1 MQSPIILYIILEEN
15 GVELSPSG
23 DISVFLENLF
33 TLLDEICVLGDVV
46 VVAGDFNINLGENS
60 SAARSLISI
69 LSCFKLIPY
78 VTEPTRVTASSST
91 LIDNIF
97 AEELPSTYSCS
108 VGFSHVSDHKYQC
121 LHMESL
127 PQADVKKFYYR
138 RSFSEENIARFQS
151 ALNSESWHG
160 VFDDRDFN
168 TQFQSFYDVLLYHFN
183 LCFPLMKRPVRQSSS
198 SPWYNNELRQMATE
212 LRELSTLCKN
222 TSDKGILNLY
232 KLKKDHYT
240 KTIETTKKQ
249 FYNNLIVNSNN
260 RSKAS
265 WSVIRSTSKSSHES
279 RHISVH
285 DDNGN
290 LIGVPEEV
298 VNLFGEHFNKPLANK
313 NS

>member
-1 MQSPIILYIILEEN
+1 
-15 GVELSPSG
+15 SPSG
-23 DISVFLENLF
+23 DISVFFENLF
-33 TLLDEICVLGDVV
+33 TLLDEICVLGGVV
-46 VVAGDFNINLGENS
+46 VVAGDFNINLGESS

-69 LSCFKLIPY
+69 LSCFKLIPYVTEPTRVTASSSTLIDNIFAEELPSTYSCSVGFSHVSDHKYQCLHMEPY

-183 LCFPLMKRPVRQSSS
+183 LCFPLMKRPVICPAFS
-198 SPWYNNELRQMATE
+198 
-212 LRELSTLCKN
+212 LSMWLAM
-222 TSDKGILNLY
+222 Y
-232 KLKKDHYT
+232 Y
-240 KTIETTKKQ
+240 
-249 FYNNLIVNSNN
+249 
-260 RSKAS
+260 
-265 WSVIRSTSKSSHES
+265 SHW
-279 RHISVH
+279 
-285 DDNGN
+285 
-290 LIGVPEEV
+290 
-298 VNLFGEHFNKPLANK
+298 FT
-313 NS
+313 